1 MIYKY
6 VNKKLSLCKNVL
18 KMWLLSLWIFS
29 TGAIISSILVITS
42 VKAINAIICLIIA
55 FINAIGIF
63 MLLGVDFIA
72 LIYCIVYVGAIAI
85 LFLFVIM
92 LLSENGEL
100 EETAVAAAVA
110 ETNKNMKS
118 MSSITENKNMLLNN
132 RPMVILI
139 GVLYIVEVWC
149 GIAAGSWNRGLIG
162 ISENN
167 YSSSAAEC
175 SNGVISLLHNKN
187 CITGLGEMLYSE
199 CGYEVLLIISL
210 ILLVGMIGSIV
221 LTLRPNQS

>member
-1 MIYKY
+1 
-6 VNKKLSLCKNVL
+6 
-18 KMWLLSLWIFS
+18 MWLLSLWIFS
-29 TGAIISSILVITS
+29 TGTVISSVLVITS
-42 VKAINAIICLIIA
+42 VKAINAIISLIIA

-100 EETAVAAAVA
+100 QEHQIIPTQQESGKFLK
-110 ETNKNMKS
+110 NKKP
-118 MSSITENKNMLLNN
+118 INMLLNN

-139 GVLYIVEVWC
+139 GILYIIEVWC
-149 GIAAGSWNRGLIG
+149 GIAANSWNRGFINIYNSDSAFTNLQM
-162 ISENN
+162 SSVPCADPNN
-167 YSSSAAEC
+167 
-175 SNGVISLLHNKN
+175 VITLLHNKS

-199 CGYEVLLIISL
+199 CGYEILLAISL

-221 LTLRPNQS
+221 LTLREKA